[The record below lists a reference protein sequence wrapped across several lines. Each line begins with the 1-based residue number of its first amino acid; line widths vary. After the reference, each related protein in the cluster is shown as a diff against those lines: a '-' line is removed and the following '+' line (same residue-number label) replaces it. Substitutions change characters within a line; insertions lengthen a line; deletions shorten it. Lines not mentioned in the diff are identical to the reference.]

1 MTSDLSLGKGK
12 AGDFQVT
19 QSPGEGEAKQ
29 KVYSLGM
36 EQKEQ
41 LADPE
46 VETDSPQG
54 AEKKD
59 QERADPGGS
68 GKAAGRPRP
77 HHGVREEQNT
87 CPTSQRGE
95 GGPSRR
101 EGRGGEGKGAGGRE
115 AADKSQKWV
124 TGMGEAVV
132 EPRRPCPSHGT
143 SLQPAP
149 GLEQSAGV

>member
-68 GKAAGRPRP
+68 GKAAGRPETP
-77 HHGVREEQNT
+77 
-87 CPTSQRGE
+87 PWGE
-95 GGPSRR
+95 GRTEHLPHKP
-101 EGRGGEGKGAGGRE
+101 EGRGGPK
-115 AADKSQKWV
+115 
-124 TGMGEAVV
+124 
-132 EPRRPCPSHGT
+132 
-143 SLQPAP
+143 
-149 GLEQSAGV
+149 

>member
-1 MTSDLSLGKGK
+1 MNLFPWNNLWVPCHQTTPFPNSLPAPRGPFVTSDLSLGKGK

-19 QSPGEGEAKQ
+19 QSPGEAEAKQ

-95 GGPSRR
+95 GGP
-101 EGRGGEGKGAGGRE
+101 K
-115 AADKSQKWV
+115 
-124 TGMGEAVV
+124 
-132 EPRRPCPSHGT
+132 
-143 SLQPAP
+143 
-149 GLEQSAGV
+149 